1 MKLKLSALIFM
12 MTTVFVFSQNK
23 SYWAKQSPSKN
34 YTVKHHLQDLNSQ
47 QLFSVNFD
55 AIVSELLN
63 APDRSEMGRS
73 NGVTIGFPNAEGKM
87 DFFNVYEASTMH
99 PELQAR
105 FPQIRSYVGKGITN
119 PAAIIRF
126 SVSPKGIHTMLKE
139 PNKPMTFIE
148 PYATDLSAYVVFTRD
163 QNSSRDRDFA
173 CEVTAAMQNNDDYE
187 GYALR
192 NADDSLLRTYRLA
205 VSTTG
210 EYTQYHGGTKA
221 LALAAINT
229 TMTRVNGIFEN
240 DFNVTLQLIANN
252 DLVIYTNPSTDPYT
266 TTANYNN
273 QLQSTLTNVIGEANY
288 DVGHLFANAQNNGN
302 AGCIGCVC
310 VNGQKGR
317 GWTSRTTPEGD
328 PFDVDYVAHELGHQF
343 GANHTW
349 TFNGSEGTGAQ
360 MEPGSGSTIMGYAG
374 ITGVNTDVQPNSDPY
389 FHAIS
394 IQQVTNYI
402 KNRSCQTNTNT
413 GNAVPVVEAGPN
425 YTIPRATPFVLDGTA
440 TDADAQD
447 ILTFCWEQFDQNAA
461 ATTLPGPNNTS
472 GVAFRSYNPTVDSKR
487 YFPRLET
494 VKTGA
499 TSWKWEAVPNVNRN
513 MNFRLTVR
521 DNRPGSATNKSDD
534 MIVTVTTSAGPFVVT
549 NPNTNLIW
557 TVGSTQSVTWN
568 VAGTT
573 GNGVNASTVD
583 IFLSTD
589 GGDTYPIA
597 LATGVSNNG
606 SASVLVPNNI
616 GTQNRVMV
624 KGSNHIF
631 FDISNANF
639 TIEGQVAC
647 NVAIPQDLVVSNI
660 GSANATVSWTA
671 LPGAT
676 YDVRYRPTGSS
687 TWNTIENIVGVS
699 TEIAGL
705 QTLTEYE
712 IQVRSKCPNND
723 VSEYSNSVIFTTL
736 EVQLNYCASQSSN
749 VNDEYIGNVQLNTI
763 NNTSGGQFYSDF
775 TNISTV
781 LTKGTS
787 YTIFITPVWTG
798 TVYNEGYSVWI
809 DFNKDGDFDD
819 AGEQVFT
826 RAATNQ
832 SPVSGN
838 FTIPE
843 GAVEGATRMRV
854 SMKYNATPTA
864 CESFTWGEVEDYTVI
879 IEGSGPDV
887 EAPTAPT
894 NLTASNT
901 TQTSTDLA
909 WNASTDNVGVT
920 GYDVYQDAALIASV
934 TTANYQVTGLNP
946 NTNYSFFVRAKDAA
960 GNISNN
966 SNTVNVTTLAP
977 PDTEAPTSPTNL
989 TATNTT
995 QSTTDLSWN
1004 DSTDNTGV
1012 TAYDVFQDGALIASV
1027 SSTNY
1032 QVTGLSASTNYSFTV
1047 RARDAAGNQS
1057 DFSNTVLV
1065 TTIDTQAPTA
1075 PTNLTASN
1083 ITQTTTDLS
1092 WNASTDNVGV
1102 TGYDVYQSGV
1112 LIASVISTNFQVTGL
1127 NSATSYSFF
1136 VRAKDAAGNV
1146 SNNSNTVNITA
1157 LAPPDTEAPTAPTN
1171 LVASNTT
1178 ETTTDLSW
1186 TASSDNVGVVAYDV
1200 FQDGTQ
1206 IASVSAI
1213 NYQVTGLISN
1223 STYQFSVRAR
1233 DAANNFSAFSNSVS
1247 VTTLESTVNY
1257 CTSNSTNVNDE
1268 YISRV
1273 RLNTIDNASGA
1284 QFYSDFTTIST
1295 NLVKGTEYSITI
1307 NPTWTGTVYA
1317 EGYAVWIDLNG
1328 DGDFTDAG
1336 ELVFSQNPTNASVI
1350 TGTFTIPMSAANGA
1364 TRMRVSMK
1372 YNSVPTPC
1380 ETFTFGEVED
1390 YTVVLQEPIP
1400 DNEAPTAPTNLTAS
1414 NTTQTATTLS
1424 WNPSTDNVG
1433 VTAYEVYLDGLL
1445 LGTTG
1450 ATSVQI
1456 TGLNPST
1463 NYSFFIIAFDA
1474 AGNSSAQSNSVNVTT
1489 LDNALTYCNS
1499 QGNNSNNEWIQR
1511 VQLGSINNNSGNNG
1525 GYADFTAL
1533 STSLVKGSS
1542 NTVIIVPGRT
1552 NTSRRE
1558 AYRVWID
1565 YNQNGSFNDPGEL
1578 VYSRNRTNASS
1589 VGGSFTVPTSALNG
1603 ATRMRVSMKYNASP
1617 TSCEIFSNGEVED
1630 YTVFIINSAKGDVVD
1645 NEGQANGDDSILLF
1659 PNPVSD
1665 SELNIK
1671 LIGWQA
1677 TEIRV
1682 YNTLGQLVIKQPYSN
1697 TIQVA
1702 KLEEGVYLLE
1712 LISENKSITK
1722 RFVKK

>member
-1 MKLKLSALIFM
+1 MKLKLFVIIFLM
-12 MTTVFVFSQNK
+12 ISGLVFSQGK
-23 SYWAKQSPSKN
+23 SHWTQQSPSKN
-34 YTVKHHLQDLNSQ
+34 YSVKEHLQELNSQ
-47 QLFSVNFD
+47 QLFTVNFE
-55 AIVSELLN
+55 AVTQELAN
-63 APDRSEMGRS
+63 APKRSDIGRS
-73 NGVTIGFPNAEGKM
+73 SGVTIGFPSADGKIE
-87 DFFNVYEASTMH
+87 FFNVYEASTMH
-99 PELQAR
+99 PDLQAR
-105 FPQIRSYVGKGITN
+105 FPNIRSYVGQGITN
-119 PAAIIRF
+119 PAAVIRF

-148 PYATDLSAYVVFTRD
+148 PYATDLSTYVVYSRD
-163 QNSSRDRDFA
+163 EFSSRDRDFE
-173 CEVTAAMQNNDDYE
+173 CEVTAAMQENDYN

-240 DFNVTLQLIANN
+240 DFNVTLQLIPNN

-266 TTANYNN
+266 TSGSYNN

-310 VNGQKGR
+310 VDGQKGR

-413 GNAVPVVEAGPN
+413 GNAVPVVDAGAN

-440 TDADAQD
+440 TDADPQD
-447 ILTFCWEQFDQNAA
+447 VLTYCWEQFDQNAA
-461 ATTLPGPNNTS
+461 ATTLPSPNNTS

-513 MNFRLTVR
+513 LNFRLTVR

-534 MIVTVTTSAGPFVVT
+534 MVVTVTTSAGPFVLT
-549 NPNTNLIW
+549 SPNTNILW
-557 TVGSTQSVTWN
+557 TVGSTQNVTWN

-573 GNGVNASTVD
+573 GNGVNASAVD

-597 LATGVSNNG
+597 LATGVPNNG
-606 SASVLVPNNI
+606 SASIVVPNNI

-631 FDISNANF
+631 FDISNTNF
-639 TIEGQVAC
+639 TIEGQVEC
-647 NVAIPQDLVVSNI
+647 NATIPQDVVASNI
-660 GSANATVSWTA
+660 GSASATVSWTA
-671 LPGAT
+671 IPGAT
-676 YDVRYRPTGSS
+676 YDLQFRTVGSS
-687 TWNTIENIVGVS
+687 TWNTIENIVGIS
-699 TEIAGL
+699 TELSGL
-705 QTLTEYE
+705 QPQTQYE
-712 IQVRSKCPNND
+712 VQVRSKCPNND
-723 VSEYSNSVIFTTL
+723 VSNYSGSVLFTTT
-736 EVQLNYCASQSSN
+736 EIQLNYCASQSSN

-763 NNTSGGQFYSDF
+763 NNTSGAQFYSDF
-775 TNISTV
+775 TNISTT
-781 LTKGTS
+781 LTKGDNYNIS
-787 YTIFITPVWTG
+787 ITAIWTG
-798 TVYNEGYSVWI
+798 TVYNEGYAVWI
-809 DFNKDGDFDD
+809 DYNKDGDFDD

-826 RAATNQ
+826 RSATNQ
-832 SPVSGN
+832 SPVSGS

-843 GAVEGATRMRV
+843 AAVEGATRMRV
-854 SMKYNATPTA
+854 SMKYNAVPTA

-879 IEGSGPDV
+879 IEGSGPDI

-901 TQTSTDLA
+901 
-909 WNASTDNVGVT
+909 
-920 GYDVYQDAALIASV
+920 
-934 TTANYQVTGLNP
+934 
-946 NTNYSFFVRAKDAA
+946 
-960 GNISNN
+960 
-966 SNTVNVTTLAP
+966 
-977 PDTEAPTSPTNL
+977 
-989 TATNTT
+989 
-995 QSTTDLSWN
+995 
-1004 DSTDNTGV
+1004 
-1012 TAYDVFQDGALIASV
+1012 
-1027 SSTNY
+1027 
-1032 QVTGLSASTNYSFTV
+1032 
-1047 RARDAAGNQS
+1047 
-1057 DFSNTVLV
+1057 
-1065 TTIDTQAPTA
+1065 
-1075 PTNLTASN
+1075 
-1083 ITQTTTDLS
+1083 TQTTTDLS

-1102 TGYDVYQSGV
+1102 TGYDVYQDGV
-1112 LIASVISTNFQVTGL
+1112 LIASVTTTNYQVNGL
-1127 NSATSYSFF
+1127 NPSTSYTFF

-1146 SNNSNTVNITA
+1146 SGNSNTANVTT
-1157 LAPPDTEAPTAPTN
+1157 LTPPDSEAPTAPTN
-1171 LVASNTT
+1171 LTASNTT
-1178 ETTTDLSW
+1178 QSTTDLSW
-1186 TASSDNVGVVAYDV
+1186 TASTDNIGVVAYDV
-1200 FQDGTQ
+1200 FQDGTLV
-1206 IASVSAI
+1206 ASVSSTTL
-1213 NYQVTGLISN
+1213 QVTGLAA
-1223 STYQFSVRAR
+1223 STNYSFAVRAR
-1233 DAANNFSAFSNSVS
+1233 DAAGNQSAFSNTVVVTTLDTQAPTAPTNLTASNTTQTTTDLSWNASTDNVGVTGYDVYQDGVLIAS
-1247 VTTLESTVNY
+1247 VTTTNYQVNGLNPSTSYTFFVRAKDAAGNVSGNSNTANVTTLTPPDSEAPTAPTNLTASNTTQSTTDLSWTAATDNIGVVAYDVFQDGVQIASVSGTTYQAAGLIPGTTYQFRVRSRDAAGNISELSNIAEITTLELSINY
-1257 CTSNSTNVNDE
+1257 CTSTSTNVNDE

-1273 RLNTIDNASGA
+1273 RLNSIDNSSGA
-1284 QFYSDFTTIST
+1284 QFYSDFTAIST
-1295 NLVKGTEYSITI
+1295 NLVKGTAYTITI

-1336 ELVFSQNPTNASVI
+1336 ELVFSQTPTTASVV
-1350 TGTFTIPMSAANGA
+1350 TGSFTIPISATDGA

-1372 YNSVPTPC
+1372 YNAVPTSC

-1390 YTVVLQEPIP
+1390 YTVVLQEPVP
-1400 DNEAPTAPTNLTAS
+1400 DNESPSTPTNLTAS
-1414 NTTQTATTLS
+1414 NTTQTTTDLS
-1424 WNPSTDNVG
+1424 WNASTDNVG
-1433 VTAYEVYLDGLL
+1433 VTAYEVYLNGTL

-1450 ATSVQI
+1450 ATNAQI

-1463 NYSFFIIAFDA
+1463 TYSFYVIALDA
-1474 AGNSSAQSNSVNVTT
+1474 AGNSSAQSNIVNVTT
-1489 LDNALTYCNS
+1489 LDNTLTYCAS
-1499 QGNNSNNEWIQR
+1499 QGNNSNDEWIQR

-1525 GYADFTAL
+1525 GYADFTSI
-1533 STSLVKGSS
+1533 STNLAKGSS
-1542 NTVIIVPGRT
+1542 NTIVITPAWSGTRY
-1552 NTSRRE
+1552 RE

-1565 YNQNGSFNDPGEL
+1565 YNQDGSFDGPGEL
-1578 VYSRNRTNASS
+1578 VFNRSRTTSTS
-1589 VGGSFTVPTSALNG
+1589 ISGSFTVPTSALNG

-1617 TSCEIFSNGEVED
+1617 TSCETFAFGEVED
-1630 YTVFIINSAKGDVVD
+1630 YTVFIINSSKGDIVD
-1645 NEGQANGDDSILLF
+1645 NEAQPNHQGNLVLF
-1659 PNPVSD
+1659 PNPVTH

-1671 LIGWQA
+1671 LTGWEA
-1677 TEIRV
+1677 DEIKV
-1682 YNTLGQLVIKQPYSN
+1682 YNTLGQLVIKQLFSN
-1697 TIQVA
+1697 TINVGD
-1702 KLEEGVYLLE
+1702 LEAGVYLLE
-1712 LISENKSITK
+1712 VTSENKSITE